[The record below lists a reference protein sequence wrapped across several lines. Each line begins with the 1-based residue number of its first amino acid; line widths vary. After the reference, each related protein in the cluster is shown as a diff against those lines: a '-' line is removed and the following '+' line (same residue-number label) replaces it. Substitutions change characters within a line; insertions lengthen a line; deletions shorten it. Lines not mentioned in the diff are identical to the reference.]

1 MLLPREQ
8 IRKSFEIV
16 HTAPQHLTS
25 SKKKVK
31 LEKVL
36 QIPELNIKV
45 CCNEVVKVWEGQV
58 VEGSDIEE
66 IVGILKLRS
75 GWGRRSS

>member
-1 MLLPREQ
+1 M
-8 IRKSFEIV
+8 
-16 HTAPQHLTS
+16 TS

-45 CCNEVVKVWEGQV
+45 CCNKVVKLWKGKV

-66 IVGILKLRS
+66 IVEILKGGVDGEGNNFTLKMTI
-75 GWGRRSS
+75 

>member
-1 MLLPREQ
+1 MQ
-8 IRKSFEIV
+8 
-16 HTAPQHLTS
+16 
-25 SKKKVK
+25 
-31 LEKVL
+31 EKVL

-45 CCNEVVKVWEGQV
+45 CCNKVVKVWEGQV

-66 IVGILKLRS
+66 IVEILKLRS